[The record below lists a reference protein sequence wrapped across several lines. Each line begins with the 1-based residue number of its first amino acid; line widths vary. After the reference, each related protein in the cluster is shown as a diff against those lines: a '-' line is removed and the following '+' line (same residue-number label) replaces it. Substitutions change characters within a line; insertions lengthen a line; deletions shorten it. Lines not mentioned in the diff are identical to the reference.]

1 MRVSTTMTYNRNLAY
16 LQKANSR
23 LDTSTTRYNT
33 GLKFE
38 NAGEDPSGMAS
49 KIKYDAAIT
58 NYKQFATNAGLA
70 ADTMAE
76 EETALESM
84 WNSLSSAHTRLIQA
98 VDSTNDTT
106 SLDAIAEDL
115 LQIRDQLF
123 DLMNTQNA
131 EGEYIFSGAQSTVST
146 MRKTSD
152 GHYFCQA
159 DGQARVVQVAPSVSV
174 QISDSGLN
182 IFENCDLA
190 KTISLTGDT
199 NGLYGMINDYG
210 DYDEEQEAELDRWLA
225 GLDDGQ
231 DEDR

>member
-76 EETALESM
+76 ADEMLEE
-84 WNSLSSAHTRLIQA
+84 
-98 VDSTNDTT
+98 
-106 SLDAIAEDL
+106 
-115 LQIRDQLF
+115 
-123 DLMNTQNA
+123 
-131 EGEYIFSGAQSTVST
+131 
-146 MRKTSD
+146 
-152 GHYFCQA
+152 
-159 DGQARVVQVAPSVSV
+159 
-174 QISDSGLN
+174 
-182 IFENCDLA
+182 
-190 KTISLTGDT
+190 
-199 NGLYGMINDYG
+199 
-210 DYDEEQEAELDRWLA
+210 
-225 GLDDGQ
+225 
-231 DEDR
+231 